1 MKNHQKHQNYKIYK
15 IKSYKP
21 QETFQNKWD
30 LILNSELKVKKTFR
44 KQQKLLNKC
53 LNGGICP
60 KSGIGHGHNLKLPY
74 NNNEVLVPKIFSVNY
89 EFSIVQSATC
99 IFP

>member
-21 QETFQNKWD
+21 QETFQNKWE
-30 LILNSELKVKKTFR
+30 LILNSKLKVKKTFR
-44 KQQKLLNKC
+44 KQQKLLNEC

-60 KSGIGHGHNLKLPY
+60 KSGIGHGHNLMQVILSLSEGNMTLDYFFIHFLMK
-74 NNNEVLVPKIFSVNY
+74 FS
-89 EFSIVQSATC
+89 
-99 IFP
+99 